1 MDKIVSR
8 YAHVMDRLA
17 VPLIEALYSIDTSQ
31 AQGEAFARNFA
42 TLLNQSVGLGGEIAQ
57 RFELDSETQDDRMAA
72 IVTAAKI
79 LSNAAIQQ
87 GAMPSE
93 ADNAVALRALDG
105 VMGFAEDFIHD
116 LNEDLG
122 TYEAVRPADILGSG
136 TAMVSAVYSFPFGRE
151 PAGIMS
157 ELTLGLRARM
167 KKWMRMLAM
176 DDQQPTDRLHMMR
189 AGMLLLTDSY
199 HWRVRA
205 IEDQGASTNAEEALN
220 DIWAQLDEKLDM
232 LKVILMFIEQG
243 LKGAQGQ
250 AQSGGGSD
258 AVKPEQEQSAEQT
271 APTPPPP
278 PAQPPAQPPTAS
290 SDNPMAFFV
299 KKTG

>member
-1 MDKIVSR
+1 MDVIVSR
-8 YAHVMDRLA
+8 YAHIMDRLA
-17 VPLIEALYSIDTSQ
+17 VPLIEALYAMDADA

-42 TLLNQSVGLGGEIAQ
+42 TLLNQSVTLGGEIAQ
-57 RFELDSETQDDRMAA
+57 RFDLESETQDERMAA

-79 LSNAAIQQ
+79 LSNATIQN

-136 TAMVSAVYSFPFGRE
+136 AALVNVVYSFPFGRE
-151 PAGIMS
+151 PAGIMN

-167 KKWMRMLAM
+167 KKWMRLLRM

-189 AGMLLLTDSY
+189 AGMLMLTDSY
-199 HWRVRA
+199 SLRVRA
-205 IEDQGASTNAEEALN
+205 IEDQGASTDAEEALN

-232 LKVILMFIEQG
+232 LKAILTFIEQG
-243 LKGAQGQ
+243 LT
-250 AQSGGGSD
+250 SGNAPQEAGSGSS
-258 AVKPEQEQSAEQT
+258 AVKPDTKAK
-271 APTPPPP
+271 
-278 PAQPPAQPPTAS
+278 AQPKAEKPSDPSGQPPSA
-290 SDNPMAFFV
+290 NPMSFFA